1 MAVMIITN
9 FEEVCLCN
17 GVHMRSKNS
26 CQECITL
33 YRFTDLPYMGEIWMK
48 IRSVRPI
55 NFFDMEKQRKLVY
68 IPKYLEYALMACHLY
83 SSYNGKKSNQIGP
96 LNEKMFYLALLIT
109 GFLIGQFQKNSKQ
122 ERVDW
127 RYGILRDT
135 EERPYAEIQ
144 SGQ

>member
-1 MAVMIITN
+1 
-9 FEEVCLCN
+9 
-17 GVHMRSKNS
+17 
-26 CQECITL
+26 
-33 YRFTDLPYMGEIWMK
+33 MK

-55 NFFDMEKQRKLVY
+55 SFFDMEKQRKLVY

-109 GFLIGQFQKNSKQ
+109 GFPIGLFQKNSKQ
-122 ERVDW
+122 DRVDW
-127 RYGILRDT
+127 RYGILRGT

>member
-1 MAVMIITN
+1 MIITN

-17 GVHMRSKNS
+17 GVHRRSKNS
-26 CQECITL
+26 CQECMTL
-33 YRFTDLPYMGEIWMK
+33 YRFTDLPYMGEIWIK
-48 IRSVRPI
+48 IRSVRPA
-55 NFFDMEKQRKLVY
+55 NFLIWRNRKLVY

-83 SSYNGKKSNQIGP
+83 SSYNGKKSNQNGP
-96 LNEKMFYLALLIT
+96 VNEKMFYLALLIT
-109 GFLIGQFQKNSKQ
+109 GFLIGLFQKNSKQ

-127 RYGILRDT
+127 RYGILRGT